1 MKNKA
6 FYSVICITTLIFGI
20 CCSQLTEI
28 ISYGHFY
35 HSKTT
40 LSEKNKI
47 YFHSVDEHKT
57 NEDIFLFF
65 DELYHFGDRID
76 HNSLKHS
83 KESIYY
89 PYIGISFSNYILRG
103 EEEYN
108 MIDLVVE
115 DSQIKSKLIEQDKIC
130 IFPYYKED
138 CLDENLQKCF
148 ISKELNNLL
157 KTEYDVD
164 CVNKEITINNVRIPT
179 SQYLG
184 NELIDSTNGTSKTIY
199 PYTVNYVQDS
209 LTFEISEVADNFYS
223 SIYKTSLGIIIPHTM
238 LDEILEEYQASDF
251 LSFNPGVYVAF
262 SNDKINQ
269 ETIDH
274 IESLDPSIETYSYGY
289 SAHQNLEQ
297 YIENHWRI
305 VLFLNGGLM
314 IGLFLNYV
322 YLKNNIDIIKN
333 EFIYYFFTVF
343 ITSGIIHFILC
354 SNNVNLHRLGQAHST
369 NYILVIGIIT
379 HIIIL
384 SCLWFVR
391 YLIKPLKNV

>member
-1 MKNKA
+1 
-6 FYSVICITTLIFGI
+6 
-20 CCSQLTEI
+20 
-28 ISYGHFY
+28 
-35 HSKTT
+35 
-40 LSEKNKI
+40 
-47 YFHSVDEHKT
+47 
-57 NEDIFLFF
+57 
-65 DELYHFGDRID
+65 
-76 HNSLKHS
+76 
-83 KESIYY
+83 
-89 PYIGISFSNYILRG
+89 
-103 EEEYN
+103 

-138 CLDENLQKCF
+138 CLDENLQQCF

-157 KTEYDVD
+157 KTEYGVD
-164 CVNKEITINNVRIPT
+164 CVNKEIIINNVRIPT

-184 NELIDSTNGTSKTIY
+184 NELIDLTDGTSKTIY

-238 LDEILEEYQASDF
+238 LENILEQYQDSNY

-297 YIENHWRI
+297 YIENHWGI

-314 IGLFLNYV
+314 IGLFLN
-322 YLKNNIDIIKN
+322 
-333 EFIYYFFTVF
+333 
-343 ITSGIIHFILC
+343 
-354 SNNVNLHRLGQAHST
+354 
-369 NYILVIGIIT
+369 
-379 HIIIL
+379 
-384 SCLWFVR
+384 
-391 YLIKPLKNV
+391 

>member
-1 MKNKA
+1 MLENILEQ
-6 FYSVICITTLIFGI
+6 Y
-20 CCSQLTEI
+20 Q
-28 ISYGHFY
+28 
-35 HSKTT
+35 
-40 LSEKNKI
+40 
-47 YFHSVDEHKT
+47 D
-57 NEDIFLFF
+57 
-65 DELYHFGDRID
+65 
-76 HNSLKHS
+76 
-83 KESIYY
+83 
-89 PYIGISFSNYILRG
+89 SNY
-103 EEEYN
+103 
-108 MIDLVVE
+108 
-115 DSQIKSKLIEQDKIC
+115 
-130 IFPYYKED
+130 
-138 CLDENLQKCF
+138 
-148 ISKELNNLL
+148 
-157 KTEYDVD
+157 
-164 CVNKEITINNVRIPT
+164 
-179 SQYLG
+179 
-184 NELIDSTNGTSKTIY
+184 
-199 PYTVNYVQDS
+199 
-209 LTFEISEVADNFYS
+209 
-223 SIYKTSLGIIIPHTM
+223 
-238 LDEILEEYQASDF
+238 

-297 YIENHWRI
+297 YIENHWGI

-322 YLKNNIDIIKN
+322 YLKKNITIIKN